1 MVAKKKKLP
10 EKNDAGTPGS
20 ELSLRGGAEEQL
32 ARSPKPSPDL
42 AGKTPEQLVHELQV
56 HQIELETQAEELRN
70 AQLALVES
78 RDKYLDLYDFA
89 PIGYLSLTDKAL
101 IEDVNLS
108 GAALLGVLRND
119 LINHGIG
126 RFILPGDLEKW
137 DQYFIKVR
145 QHIGKQ
151 VCTLMFTREDGS
163 IFPARLEGVQTTVSG
178 AATKVRITFNDIS
191 DIWQIE
197 ALKEREMQLRATLE
211 ATADGILAVDNQGK
225 ILQAS
230 RRFAE
235 IWKIPPSLMEGGN
248 DRILLDF
255 VLDQLTDPEAFLKKV
270 QLLYGSDAVDMDTL
284 IFKDNRVI
292 ERYSFPMIMDGA
304 RIGRVW
310 SFRDITDRKRAE
322 ELLQE
327 SEEMFRTLLEQV
339 PSIAVQGYRPDH
351 TVVYWN
357 EANTRI
363 YGYTAEEA
371 IGRDIRDLLVPI
383 PAHDEV
389 TKAIARMAE
398 TGIPEPSA
406 ELELLHKNGSLV
418 PVFSSHAVVK
428 IPGRS
433 TIQFCFD
440 VDLSDRKKAE
450 DTIRKNEERFRTII
464 NSMQFGI
471 VIIDA
476 QTHTILEAN
485 PKALEMIGGTS
496 ESVFGS
502 VCHRF
507 ICPAELGK
515 CPVTDLLQTVD
526 SSERVLLNLREEKI
540 PILKSVIKTMLGGK
554 EVLIESFINITDR
567 KLTEDTLIKVNQ
579 KLNVLSQLTRQDL
592 TTQIFVLNSYLEM
605 AKTHATGQDGIIK
618 NIESGERAIKF
629 IKEIT
634 EFTKDYQNMGEKPPK
649 YQNVKLSFL
658 FGLSHISIGEIQH
671 SLETENLEIFT
682 DPLLEKAFQG
692 MLENSVKHGGHV
704 SHIRVSHT
712 ITPDSVTIVFEDDG
726 VGIPNEKKERIFL
739 RGEGA
744 RASVRG
750 LVFVQEILDITG
762 ITIRETGVQGKG
774 ARFEMM
780 VPKGSYRL
788 QPDKGTG

>member
-1 MVAKKKKLP
+1 M
-10 EKNDAGTPGS
+10 
-20 ELSLRGGAEEQL
+20 
-32 ARSPKPSPDL
+32 
-42 AGKTPEQLVHELQV
+42 
-56 HQIELETQAEELRN
+56 
-70 AQLALVES
+70 
-78 RDKYLDLYDFA
+78 
-89 PIGYLSLTDKAL
+89 
-101 IEDVNLS
+101 NLS

-592 TTQIFVLNSYLEM
+592 TTQIFILNSYLEI
-605 AKTHATGQDGIIK
+605 AKKQATGMDGIIK
-618 NIESGERAIKF
+618 NIESGERAVQS

-658 FGLSHISIGEIQH
+658 FGLSHISIDEIRH
-671 SLETENLEIFT
+671 SLETENLEIFA

-704 SHIRVSHT
+704 SLIRVSHT
-712 ITPDSVTIVFEDDG
+712 ISPEGVTIVYEDDG
-726 VGIPNEKKERIFL
+726 IGISEEKKERIFL

-750 LVFVQEILDITG
+750 LFFVREILSITG
-762 ITIRETGVQGKG
+762 ITLRETGEPGKG
-774 ARFEMM
+774 ARFEMT
-780 VPKGSYRL
+780 VPKGAWRIAGKA
-788 QPDKGTG
+788 D

>member
-658 FGLSHISIGEIQH
+658 FGLSHISIDEIRH
-671 SLETENLEIFT
+671 SLETENLEIFA

-704 SHIRVSHT
+704 SLIRVSHT
-712 ITPDSVTIVFEDDG
+712 ISPEGVTIVYEDDG
-726 VGIPNEKKERIFL
+726 IGISEEKKERIFL

-750 LVFVQEILDITG
+750 LFFVRGILSITG
-762 ITIRETGVQGKG
+762 ITLRETGEPGKG
-774 ARFEMM
+774 ARFEMT
-780 VPKGSYRL
+780 VPKGAWRIAGKA
-788 QPDKGTG
+788 D